1 MLLLLTAVSVVLI
14 VSFTCSIFESVLL
27 SLSRAQIE
35 VMVQREKSAGR
46 LLAQFKENIDIP
58 IAAILILNTAAHT
71 IGAAVAGASYSSVF
85 DAGTLWLFSLL
96 FTLAVLLFTEIIPKT
111 LGVSYAT
118 ALAAPVA
125 YGINWLTII
134 LRPLVLLSERIS
146 RLLRRDADVPVT
158 SVEELRVLASLGRTQ
173 GVVGVKTAG
182 MIVGATHF
190 RQLHAR
196 DVVLPREDV
205 CFLSG
210 EMTRDEVV
218 RYMRQSGHSRFP
230 FSPTGELNDVT
241 GVVLAKDLLYWL
253 LRNDQERINWAAIQR
268 EPVVV
273 PEGMTLQKLLD
284 TYQQTHRHLAIVVDE
299 YGSVEGIATLED
311 VLEEIVGDIKD
322 ESDVPVEDILERPDG
337 TLVVRSR
344 VDLRALCAKLQIPWD
359 PDNEVITIG
368 GQVTETLERIPVAG
382 DSVVWNGYRIEVLNA
397 DRRRAKLLAIRP
409 ES

>member
-1 MLLLLTAVSVVLI
+1 MLLFATAVSVVLI

-27 SLSRAQIE
+27 SLNRAQIE
-35 VMVQREKSAGR
+35 VMVRQENPAGR
-46 LLAQFKENIDIP
+46 LLARFKENIDAP

-118 ALAAPVA
+118 AFAAPVA
-125 YGINWLTII
+125 YGIKWLTII
-134 LRPLVLLSERIS
+134 LLPLVLLSERIS
-146 RLLRRDADVPVT
+146 RSLRRDSDVPVT
-158 SVEELRVLASLGRTQ
+158 SVEELRLLASLGRAQ

-210 EMTRDEVV
+210 EMTRDEIVP
-218 RYMRQSGHSRFP
+218 YMRQSGHSRFP
-230 FSPTGELNDVT
+230 FSPTRELNDVT

-253 LRNDQERINWAAIQR
+253 LRNDQGPINWAAIQR
-268 EPVVV
+268 EPVIV
-273 PEGMTLQKLLD
+273 PEGMALQKLLD
-284 TYQQTHRHLAIVVDE
+284 TYQQTHIHLALVVD
-299 YGSVEGIATLED
+299 
-311 VLEEIVGDIKD
+311 
-322 ESDVPVEDILERPDG
+322 
-337 TLVVRSR
+337 
-344 VDLRALCAKLQIPWD
+344 
-359 PDNEVITIG
+359 
-368 GQVTETLERIPVAG
+368 
-382 DSVVWNGYRIEVLNA
+382 
-397 DRRRAKLLAIRP
+397 
-409 ES
+409 